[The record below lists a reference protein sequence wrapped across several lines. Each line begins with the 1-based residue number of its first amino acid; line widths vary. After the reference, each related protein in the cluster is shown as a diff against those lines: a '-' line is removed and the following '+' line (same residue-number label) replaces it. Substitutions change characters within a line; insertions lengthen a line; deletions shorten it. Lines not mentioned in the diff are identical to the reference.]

1 MFLLAKVVQAIGVAD
16 VGFAL
21 YVGLTETHGMARE
34 LRLMGFGLVIF
45 YLGRLLERGAAKR

>member
-1 MFLLAKVVQAIGVAD
+1 MFLLAKIVQALGVAD

-21 YVGLTETHGMARE
+21 YVGLTEAHGMARE

-45 YLGRLLERGAAKR
+45 TLGRLLERRAAK